1 MEGNIFQKLTPNN
14 YFESNGLF
22 VGVRVVT
29 QVDVVGASG
38 EGQRSDEGYGLASEG
53 GRLLNLS
60 DLLKCDCGNIQHKGR
75 RGSGFEGMSGG
86 TSGDSYTGDSGVI
99 ERLRVVQ
106 SVRPGMTDSLP

>member
-38 EGQRSDEGYGLASEG
+38 EGQRSDEVYGLASEG
-53 GRLLNLS
+53 GR
-60 DLLKCDCGNIQHKGR
+60 
-75 RGSGFEGMSGG
+75 
-86 TSGDSYTGDSGVI
+86 
-99 ERLRVVQ
+99 
-106 SVRPGMTDSLP
+106 